1 MESGVNGMGSPS
13 STQDVF
19 DVRKIRRLIELMN
32 DHNLQEMDLR
42 QGDMRIQLRRA
53 SDPVA
58 GSLPQMQPV
67 LAPTAPAVAPAPAA
81 PPAAAEPVE
90 DPNTTIIKSP
100 MVGTFYAAP
109 DPDSSPYVKVGDPI
123 GRDTV
128 ICIVEA
134 MKVFNE
140 IQAEVAGTITAVLAE
155 NGEPVE
161 FGQPLFRVKTA

>member
-1 MESGVNGMGSPS
+1 MENGVNGMGSPS

-53 SDPVA
+53 CEPVA
-58 GSLPQMQPV
+58 GGLPLVQPI
-67 LAPTAPAVAPAPAA
+67 AAPAAPAIAAPSAA
-81 PPAAAEPVE
+81 PPAAADAVE

-109 DPDSSPYVKVGDPI
+109 DPDSAP
-123 GRDTV
+123 
-128 ICIVEA
+128 
-134 MKVFNE
+134 
-140 IQAEVAGTITAVLAE
+140 
-155 NGEPVE
+155 
-161 FGQPLFRVKTA
+161 

>member
-1 MESGVNGMGSPS
+1 MGGPS
-13 STQDVF
+13 SNQDVF
-19 DVRKIRRLIELMN
+19 DVRKIRRLIALMN

-53 SDPVA
+53 DQSAA
-58 GSLPQMQPV
+58 GSPPLIPP
-67 LAPTAPAVAPAPAA
+67 APAAPAVAPAPAA
-81 PPAAAEPVE
+81 PAAAVAPPVE
-90 DPNTTIIKSP
+90 DPHVALIKSP

-109 DPDSSPYVKVGDPI
+109 DPDSDPYVTVGDPI
-123 GRDTV
+123 GRETI

-140 IQAEVAGTITAVLAE
+140 IQAEIAGTITAVLVE

-161 FGQPLFRVKTA
+161 FGQPLFKVKTA

>member
-1 MESGVNGMGSPS
+1 MGSPS

-53 SDPVA
+53 CEPVA
-58 GSLPQMQPV
+58 GGLPLVQPI
-67 LAPTAPAVAPAPAA
+67 AAPAPPAIAASSAA
-81 PPAAAEPVE
+81 PPAAADAVE

-109 DPDSSPYVKVGDPI
+109 DPDSAPYVKVGDPI
-123 GRDTV
+123 GQETV